1 LTPDPV
7 CIVLAA
13 GAARRFGGEKLL
25 ARLGDGRLI
34 DRALEACGDRRTIV
48 VASPSVCAVL
58 EASPRR
64 TIVVNDAPERGMNRS
79 LQLALQAVPADA
91 PFIVLL
97 ADMPYVDRTLVNRV
111 ATEARASESDV
122 CYPAVGG
129 VPAHPVFFG
138 PAVRALVDALGDGDG
153 LRHVRDA
160 PPLRRRQFPIDDAR
174 FAVDVDTRETLAA
187 LRNEPPLL
195 PPLEA

>member
-1 LTPDPV
+1 MTPDPV

-34 DRALEACGDRRTIV
+34 DRALDACGDRRTIV

-58 EASPRR
+58 EASHRR

-79 LQLALQAVPADA
+79 LQRAMQAVPTGA

-97 ADMPYVDRTLVNRV
+97 ADMPYVDRTLVERV
-111 ATEARASESDV
+111 ATEAQAGEIDV
-122 CYPAVGG
+122 CYPTLGG

-138 PAVRALVDALGDGDG
+138 PAARPFVDALGDGDG

-160 PPLRRRQFPIDDAR
+160 PALQRRQFPIDDAR
-174 FAVDVDTRETLAA
+174 VAVDVDTRDALAA
-187 LRNEPPLL
+187 LRTEPPLF